1 MNTLYEPWLSW
12 AKELQFIA
20 QAGLTYSKDP
30 YDLERFG
37 RIREIAAEMIANR
50 TEIPLEKVKD
60 LFCNETGF
68 QTPKLDTRGV
78 IVEEGKILL
87 VQETNGTWSLPG
99 GWVDVDQSIGSNTE
113 KEVFEEAGLQVRA
126 TRLLALQ
133 DRNRHNRPVYAY
145 GIIKAFV
152 QCEVLGGTF
161 TPNLET
167 VDSRYFSLEE
177 LPELSEDKT
186 TREQIALC
194 MKAAQSP
201 VWEPVFD

>member
-1 MNTLYEPWLSW
+1 M
-12 AKELQFIA
+12 
-20 QAGLTYSKDP
+20 
-30 YDLERFG
+30 
-37 RIREIAAEMIANR
+37 
-50 TEIPLEKVKD
+50 
-60 LFCNETGF
+60 
-68 QTPKLDTRGV
+68 
-78 IVEEGKILL
+78 
-87 VQETNGTWSLPG
+87 
-99 GWVDVDQSIGSNTE
+99 DQSIGSNTE

-126 TRLLALQ
+126 TRLIALQ

-152 QCEVLGGTF
+152 QCEVLGGAF